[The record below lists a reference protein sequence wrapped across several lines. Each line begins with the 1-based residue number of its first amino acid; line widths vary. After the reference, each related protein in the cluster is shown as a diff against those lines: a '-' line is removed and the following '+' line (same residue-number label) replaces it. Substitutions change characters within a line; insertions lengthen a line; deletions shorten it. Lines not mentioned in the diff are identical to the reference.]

1 MSPRSR
7 QPAGLDAP
15 VLSYRAR
22 ARVWADQETYHV
34 LLHDAAA
41 VEWAQIATGYGRETC
56 VQDLSNDQYPEAIA
70 VYCSHDGR
78 FDDVSEDIA
87 GDVLNRLI
95 DRGHA
100 TAGALPRLVSLH
112 LDNAAAILDEARRN
126 AGWETSHMRLERE
139 AARS

>member
-1 MSPRSR
+1 MSSR
-7 QPAGLDAP
+7 NRFPAGLDAP

-41 VEWAQIATGYGRETC
+41 VEWAQTATGYRRETC
-56 VQDLSNDQYPEAIA
+56 VQDLADDQHPDAIA
-70 VYCSHDGR
+70 VYCSQDGR
-78 FDDVSEDIA
+78 FEDVSEDLA

-95 DRGHA
+95 DRGQA
-100 TAGALPRLVSLH
+100 TGRALPRFVLLH
-112 LDNAAAILDEARRN
+112 LENAAAIVDEAHRD
-126 AGWETSHMRLERE
+126 ADWETSHMHRERM